1 MCGTA
6 AGRCDDSPRR
16 LLTKSQKATHS
27 SSANEWTMLSFFT
40 CITVAF
46 CAWTMFAKPASFCVV
61 FARSSTLR
69 NSSKSTDAEPSWS
82 TSRIIDATLS
92 RGIGVPSFSIAAE
105 SSSTVILP
113 EPSASNALVAA
124 SSIFLS
130 YLTPSLWRQAPRR
143 RTSMEPVPP
152 SNMQKTASRP
162 GLDRGVTG
170 RGADP
175 GRLSSSSPGF
185 QPSGLSGSAS
195 SADASRPA
203 WRSCVLISPR
213 VNLPSLSQRKY
224 LP

>member
-105 SSSTVILP
+105 SSSTEILP
-113 EPSASNALVAA
+113 EPSASNDA
-124 SSIFLS
+124 
-130 YLTPSLWRQAPRR
+130 
-143 RTSMEPVPP
+143 
-152 SNMQKTASRP
+152 KTARIS
-162 GLDRGVTG
+162 VT
-170 RGADP
+170 
-175 GRLSSSSPGF
+175 
-185 QPSGLSGSAS
+185 S
-195 SADASRPA
+195 SADIRFPWSSGRLKTAPPRGVPITSGMCDARRAAAGGGARFAPAFASTTLLLRRCSISGTA
-203 WRSCVLISPR
+203 SCGGGAGVAGAGGGGGGAA
-213 VNLPSLSQRKY
+213 
-224 LP
+224 